1 MEKPSVLTAKFKLV
15 TVTKHEGAEEPKLQP
30 VHGDSEENKQWSKWT
45 PGGDLRLYISNP
57 ECFDFFDHD
66 HEYYME
72 LKKVAKVKA

>member
-1 MEKPSVLTAKFKLV
+1 MEKPEILTAKFKLV

-30 VHGDSEENKQWSKWT
+30 VYGDSEENKQWSAFT

-57 ECFDFFDHD
+57 QCFDFFDHD

-72 LKKVAKVKA
+72 LKKVPKKK